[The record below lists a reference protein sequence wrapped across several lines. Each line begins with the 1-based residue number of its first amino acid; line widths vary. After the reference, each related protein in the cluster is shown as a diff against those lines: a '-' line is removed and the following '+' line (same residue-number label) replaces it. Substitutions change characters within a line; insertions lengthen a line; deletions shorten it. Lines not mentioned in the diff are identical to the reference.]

1 METREA
7 FQLLTL
13 ASARD
18 GRTVDAAVAAVWA
31 DDLSDVALSDAVAAA
46 RAHYRE
52 TSDWLMPSHIRTGI
66 ARIKRQREIEESR
79 RRAMRPIEPARNTF
93 PGREAWD
100 AMVATAIR
108 KESGGD
114 A

>member
-31 DDLSDVALSDAVAAA
+31 DDLADVTLSDAVAAA
-46 RAHYRE
+46 RDHYRE
-52 TSDWLMPSHIRTGI
+52 SSTWLMPSHIIDWLRS
-66 ARIKRQREIEESR
+66 KRRSALPLTMSEEAPEDCGKHRRLDDGTCLYCTHREDI
-79 RRAMRPIEPARNTF
+79 T
-93 PGREAWD
+93 
-100 AMVATAIR
+100 
-108 KESGGD
+108 
-114 A
+114 

>member
-31 DDLSDVALSDAVAAA
+31 DDLSDVTLAEAVAVA
-46 RAHYRE
+46 RDHYRE
-52 TSDWLMPSHIRTGI
+52 SSAWLMPAHIIDRLKSKRRSMLPLTMAEEAPEDCGSHRRLSDGTCLYCTH
-66 ARIKRQREIEESR
+66 RE
-79 RRAMRPIEPARNTF
+79 F
-93 PGREAWD
+93 DD
-100 AMVATAIR
+100 A
-108 KESGGD
+108 E
-114 A
+114 

>member
-31 DDLSDVALSDAVAAA
+31 DDLEDVAIADAVAAA
-46 RAHYRE
+46 RYHYRE
-52 TSDWLMPSHIRTGI
+52 TSDWLMPSHIRAGI
-66 ARIKRQREIEESR
+66 ARIKRQREIEDAR
-79 RRAMRPIEPARNTF
+79 HRAMKPLEPARNTF
-93 PGREAWD
+93 PGREAWN
-100 AMVATAIR
+100 AMVAEAIR
-108 KESGGD
+108 NEGGGD

>member
-31 DDLSDVALSDAVAAA
+31 DDLSDVALPDAVAAA
-46 RAHYRE
+46 RDHYRE
-52 TSDWLMPSHIRTGI
+52 SSDWLMPAHVRAGI
-66 ARIKRQREIEESR
+66 ARIARQREIEASR
-79 RRAMRPIEPARNTF
+79 QRAMRPIEPARRTF

-100 AMVATAIR
+100 EMVAQAI
-108 KESGGD
+108 KENGSD
-114 A
+114 R